1 MSWVGMRRVDAFA
14 GVRFLIPPSEPDVRV
29 STHPALHEPVSLG
42 YAISPDD
49 LVGQGV
55 GMFAAR

>member
-1 MSWVGMRRVDAFA
+1 MRRVDALQA
-14 GVRFLIPPSEPDVRV
+14 LRFLSPPSEPDVRV

-42 YAISPDD
+42 YPTAPDD

-55 GMFAAR
+55 AMLFAR

>member
-1 MSWVGMRRVDAFA
+1 MRRVDTFCRHY
-14 GVRFLIPPSEPDVRV
+14 VSSSRPPSDVRV

-42 YAISPDD
+42 YAAVPDD

>member
-1 MSWVGMRRVDAFA
+1 LTPLQAL
-14 GVRFLIPPSEPDVRV
+14 RFLIPPSEPDVRV

-42 YAISPDD
+42 YAAVPDD

>member
-1 MSWVGMRRVDAFA
+1 MPLQAL
-14 GVRFLIPPSEPDVRV
+14 RFLIPPSEPDVRV

-42 YAISPDD
+42 YPAIPDD
-49 LVGQGV
+49 LVSQGV

>member
-1 MSWVGMRRVDAFA
+1 MPLQAL
-14 GVRFLIPPSEPDVRV
+14 RFLIPPAEPDVRV

-42 YAISPDD
+42 YATVPDD